1 MASTNGQ
8 KTLVD
13 KITAIANAIR
23 GKTLKTNQISMDDMV
38 NEINNEWKI
47 KCYVKEL
54 YINDDGVPEGE
65 QNDEDWKYVDKN
77 IGGRTNN
84 GILLSYTPEN
94 DIMLTA
100 TTNDGGRENIIW
112 AISSAPPGISIY
124 GKNDWKQILPSGNS
138 GSYQSCVIQG
148 INQNCRIGVD
158 IGETG
163 GTKNI
168 FTFNL
173 IINYI

>member
-47 KCYVKEL
+47 KCYVKDL
-54 YINDDGVPEGE
+54 QITDDGVPEGE
-65 QNDEDWKYVDKN
+65 QNDGDWQYVNQN

-100 TTNDGGRENIIW
+100 SINNTGYENIIW
-112 AISSAPPGISIY
+112 TINSAPSGITIY
-124 GKNDWKQILPSGNS
+124 GKDDWKQLAPTGNP
-138 GSYQSCVIQG
+138 GAYQSCVIQG
-148 INQNCRIGVD
+148 VTQNCAIGVE
-158 IGETG
+158 IGESG
-163 GTKNI
+163 GSKDI
-168 FTFNL
+168 ITFK
-173 IINYI
+173 ITITYI

>member
-54 YINDDGVPEGE
+54 CINDDGVPEGE
-65 QNDEDWKYVDKN
+65 QDDEDWRYVYKN

-100 TTNDGGRENIIW
+100 ATNSGGHENIIW
-112 AISSAPPGISIY
+112 AINSAPSGISIY
-124 GKNDWKQILPSGNS
+124 GKNDWKQIAPSGNS

-158 IGETG
+158 LG
-163 GTKNI
+163 GRRIIKKKI
-168 FTFNL
+168 TFNL
-173 IINYI
+173 TINYI